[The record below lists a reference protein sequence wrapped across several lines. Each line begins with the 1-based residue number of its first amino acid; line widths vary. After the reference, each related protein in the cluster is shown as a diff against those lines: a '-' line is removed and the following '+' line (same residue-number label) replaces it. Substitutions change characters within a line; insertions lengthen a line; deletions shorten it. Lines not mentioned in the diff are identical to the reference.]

1 MQKFYKHLIIFLNSS
16 QALIVEIVI
25 VYIMQQEIK
34 TTNDTH
40 APQSYKSFIFYF
52 EMNKTFSHMDQK
64 WKNNNKK
71 IFLEDN
77 QKEANSSAT

>member
-1 MQKFYKHLIIFLNSS
+1 MQNSYKHLIIFLNSS

-40 APQSYKSFIFYF
+40 APQSYKSFIFNF
-52 EMNKTFSHMDQK
+52 EMNKTFSHMYKK
-64 WKNNNKK
+64 WKNDNKK
-71 IFLEDN
+71 IF
-77 QKEANSSAT
+77 QR

>member
-1 MQKFYKHLIIFLNSS
+1 MQNFYKHLIILYNSS

-25 VYIMQQEIK
+25 AYIMQQEIK

-52 EMNKTFSHMDQK
+52 EMNKTFSNVS
-64 WKNNNKK
+64 KNGRTIIKK
-71 IFLEDN
+71 YF
-77 QKEANSSAT
+77 